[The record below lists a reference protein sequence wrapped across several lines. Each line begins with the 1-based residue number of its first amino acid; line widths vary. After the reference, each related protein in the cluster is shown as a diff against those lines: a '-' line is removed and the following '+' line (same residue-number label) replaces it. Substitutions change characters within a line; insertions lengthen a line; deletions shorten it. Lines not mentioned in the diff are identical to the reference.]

1 MLGLLLPEFLRLV
14 EYLGALHPEEQ
25 EHRDDGQQ
33 GGHRVRDDELE
44 NNSTISKEEVRL
56 QSSAVQISSLI
67 PVAT

>member
-33 GGHRVRDDELE
+33 GGHRVRDDELK
-44 NNSTISKEEVRL
+44 NNSTINKEEVRV